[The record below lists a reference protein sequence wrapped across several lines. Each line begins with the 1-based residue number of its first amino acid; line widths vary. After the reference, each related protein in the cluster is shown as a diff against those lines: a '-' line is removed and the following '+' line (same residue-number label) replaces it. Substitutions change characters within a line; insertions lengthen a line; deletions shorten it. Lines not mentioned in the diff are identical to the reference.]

1 MPRFSSKRHVQHR
14 AEQMFDLVA
23 DVERYPEFVPLCQAL
38 KVRQRTSRGDGT
50 EVVVAD
56 MTVSFKLVKESFT
69 SRVTLDRPNLKI
81 LVEYLRGPFSNLE
94 NRWLFEPKGEEACD
108 VTFFLSYEFKSRML
122 AMLMGS
128 MFDAAFARFSSA
140 FEKRADAIY
149 GKKAISST

>member
-1 MPRFSSKRHVQHR
+1 MPRFSSKRRVRHT
-14 AEQMFDLVA
+14 ASEMFDLVA

-38 KVRQRTSRGDGT
+38 KIRQRTQNPDGT

-56 MTVSFKLVKESFT
+56 MTVSFKLVKETFT
-69 SRVTLDRPNLKI
+69 SKVTLDKANLKI
-81 LVEYLRGPFSNLE
+81 LVEYLRGPFSHLE
-94 NRWLFEPKGEEACD
+94 NRWTFEPRSETECD
-108 VTFFLSYEFKSRML
+108 VGFFLAYEFRSRML

-149 GKKAISST
+149 GKDA